1 MTTAVIF
8 TALIPISLMLVVGL
22 ILLSGAMS
30 AARRRSIERA
40 IIFVLFPA
48 AALLWAWRGVQAY
61 AEHDWTW
68 VLGSIAMILVT
79 AASSANLW
87 RKSARPDGTRT

>member
-8 TALIPISLMLVVGL
+8 TALIPISLLSVVGL

-30 AARRRSIERA
+30 VARRRLMERA
-40 IIFVLFPA
+40 VIFGLFPA
-48 AALLWAWRGVQAY
+48 AAVLWAARGVQAL
-61 AEHDWTW
+61 AEQDWTW
-68 VLGSIAMILVT
+68 VFGSVAMILVSG
-79 AASSANLW
+79 ASSVGMW

>member
-8 TALIPISLMLVVGL
+8 TALIPISLLLVVGL

-30 AARRRSIERA
+30 VARRRLMERT

-61 AEHDWTW
+61 VEQDWTW
-68 VLGSIAMILVT
+68 VLGSLAMILVT
-79 AASSANLW
+79 GASSVNLW
-87 RKSARPDGTRT
+87 RRSARPDGTRT